1 MIFQPALIYL
11 DRQGQLSG
19 SLGSGLSE
27 WLNGKRIVLSRAICS
42 HERIKNDPA
51 LSKQNQLRRAYLH
64 AIEKSPYENP
74 GVFISTENHGT
85 AIWSWDAAAVESQ
98 TGEKSLLCVPESA
111 FYKGLEDGFYVVQ
124 CLDGF
129 EGLYCNNKEVV
140 LSRWWPKAPSQND
153 WLRFTLNAEQFG
165 AKSAPIPDPITVK
178 SFRRSSPPQNQIGHR
193 DVVRIIDKPR
203 LISLAVL
210 VAALITLYPVA
221 RWAHLSA
228 QSAALGSK
236 LSGMSA
242 QFDERLQQMKE
253 RSDLSASIDVL
264 AKAVDAEPAFIPF
277 AEGVSIIQDAGGD
290 IHRVAFGDGAW
301 EVGFSADAGFSET
314 ELVRILEENPTLTS
328 ASVEA
333 DRRENYWVVR
343 FRNATEVAEG

>member
-1 MIFQPALIYL
+1 M
-11 DRQGQLSG
+11 
-19 SLGSGLSE
+19 
-27 WLNGKRIVLSRAICS
+27 
-42 HERIKNDPA
+42 
-51 LSKQNQLRRAYLH
+51 
-64 AIEKSPYENP
+64 
-74 GVFISTENHGT
+74 
-85 AIWSWDAAAVESQ
+85 ESQ

-111 FYKGLEDGFYVVQ
+111 FYKGLGEGFYVVQ

-129 EGLYCNNKEVV
+129 EGLYCSEEEVV
-140 LSRWWPKAPSQND
+140 LSRWWPNAPSESD

-210 VAALITLYPVA
+210 VATLITLYPIA

-228 QSAALGSK
+228 QSASLGSK
-236 LSGMSA
+236 LSGMSE
-242 QFDERLQQMKE
+242 QFDVRLEQMKE
-253 RSDLSASIDVL
+253 RSDLSASIDIL
-264 AKAVDAEPAFIPF
+264 SKAVDSEPAFVPF
-277 AEGVSIIQDAGGD
+277 AEGVSIIQDAGGV
-290 IHRVAFGDGAW
+290 IHRVSFSDEAW
-301 EVGFSADAGFSET
+301 EVGFSTGSGFSET
-314 ELVRILEENPTLTS
+314 ELVRVLEENPILTS

-343 FRNATEVAEG
+343 FRNATESVEG